1 MSKKSIFIFFLGFIT
16 AGVPALAVI
25 LSHHA
30 VSSETAAI
38 SPKFLTARPEPVPA
52 TLTAKPTISNISS
65 TSIAKPQSA
74 IEETHSP
81 VETEAWKTFLSPK
94 PDLNSI
100 VHQVKSGDN
109 LTNLSKKYHV
119 TVDWIRRSNNLLSDK
134 LTLGEKLKISTY
146 KLSIVIDKSQ
156 NTLILKGNEELLK
169 TYTVSTGS
177 NNSTPVGVFK
187 ITDKLIHPTWY
198 KPDGK
203 VIPYGSPENLLGTR
217 WMGLTKEGYGIH
229 GTLKPEK
236 LGQQITDGCIRMR
249 NEEVE
254 ELYGIITPGTE
265 VTIVD

>member
-1 MSKKSIFIFFLGFIT
+1 M
-16 AGVPALAVI
+16 
-25 LSHHA
+25 
-30 VSSETAAI
+30 
-38 SPKFLTARPEPVPA
+38 
-52 TLTAKPTISNISS
+52 
-65 TSIAKPQSA
+65 
-74 IEETHSP
+74 
-81 VETEAWKTFLSPK
+81 
-94 PDLNSI
+94 
-100 VHQVKSGDN
+100 
-109 LTNLSKKYHV
+109 
-119 TVDWIRRSNNLLSDK
+119 RRSNNLLSDK